1 MAYPLEY
8 SNGVLDIEMRFWVK
22 WYAGIVAYL
31 LVADLNTIAKSAL
44 QYLHAFGL
52 GRELCIGDT

>member
-1 MAYPLEY
+1 MLA
-8 SNGVLDIEMRFWVK
+8 IEMRFWVK
-22 WYAGIVAYL
+22 RYAGIVAYL

-44 QYLHAFGL
+44 QYLHALGL